1 MSSNPCANCGGLIP
15 LDASYCISC
24 GSPGRTTHFVVA
36 TYRQRALARLLDT
49 IPILAVYSLVAA
61 LVGTFI
67 LLVSLFLP
75 GLKALALNLLPPGCT
90 DPDALNEEYG
100 CFSIIVYPI
109 LLIVCIIMFII
120 VIVLLILIV
129 GIVIAIAALLSLLF
143 FSAVVLAL
151 KGVWLRLFPFHQG
164 TTFGKRRLGM
174 RVIKKS
180 GELAGGGRMFVREVV
195 IPWNP
200 LIWGIVPIV
209 LLWPSQN
216 SFTWGGFAT
225 GLPLLI
231 FWLLDYTWPL
241 WHDNRQTLHDKI
253 AGTLV
258 VTAADTSLESPPGPN
273 GGDPNPTRRAD

>member
-24 GSPGRTTHFVVA
+24 GSLGRTTHFVVA

-61 LVGTFI
+61 LVGTFF

-109 LLIVCIIMFII
+109 LVVVCIIMFII

-180 GELAGGGRMFVREVV
+180 GELAGGGTDVCARSRHSVEPANLGHSTDRSA
-195 IPWNP
+195 
-200 LIWGIVPIV
+200 LA
-209 LLWPSQN
+209 
-216 SFTWGGFAT
+216 FAEFLYL
-225 GLPLLI
+225 G
-231 FWLLDYTWPL
+231 WLCHW
-241 WHDNRQTLHDKI
+241 
-253 AGTLV
+253 
-258 VTAADTSLESPPGPN
+258 TAASYLLAAGLYMASVA
-273 GGDPNPTRRAD
+273 R

>member
-15 LDASYCISC
+15 LDANFCISC
-24 GSPGRTTHFVVA
+24 GSPIGRTTHFVLA

-67 LLVSLFLP
+67 LLVSFFFS
-75 GLKALALNLLPPGCT
+75 GLKELNLLPGC
-90 DPDALNEEYG
+90 DLDALNEDYG
-100 CFSIIVYPI
+100 CLSIIVYPI
-109 LLIVCIIMFII
+109 CMIMLII
-120 VIVLLILIV
+120 VIMLLLFIV
-129 GIVIAIAALLSLLF
+129 GIVIAIAVFLSLLF

-180 GELAGGGRMFVREVV
+180 GELAGGRRMFVREVV

-209 LLWPSQN
+209 LLLPSQN
-216 SFTWGGFAT
+216 SFTWGGLAT

-241 WHDNRQTLHDKI
+241 WDDNRQTLHDKI
-253 AGTLV
+253 ASTLV
-258 VTAADTSLESPPGPN
+258 VTPADTSLESPPGPN

>member
-1 MSSNPCANCGGLIP
+1 
-15 LDASYCISC
+15 
-24 GSPGRTTHFVVA
+24 
-36 TYRQRALARLLDT
+36 
-49 IPILAVYSLVAA
+49 
-61 LVGTFI
+61 
-67 LLVSLFLP
+67 
-75 GLKALALNLLPPGCT
+75 
-90 DPDALNEEYG
+90 
-100 CFSIIVYPI
+100 
-109 LLIVCIIMFII
+109 
-120 VIVLLILIV
+120 
-129 GIVIAIAALLSLLF
+129 LLF
-143 FSAVVLAL
+143 FSAVVLTL

-273 GGDPNPTRRAD
+273 GGNPNPTRRAD

>member
-15 LDASYCISC
+15 LDSSYCISC
-24 GSPGRTTHFVVA
+24 GSPIGRTTHFVLA

-67 LLVSLFLP
+67 LLVSF
-75 GLKALALNLLPPGCT
+75 GLKHLNLFVS
-90 DPDALNEEYG
+90 DSPDFEAVNEEYG
-100 CFSIIVYPI
+100 CLSFIVYPI
-109 LLIVCIIMFII
+109 LIMVYLFMLII
-120 VIVLLILIV
+120 VIVLLLLIV
-129 GIVIAIAALLSLLF
+129 GIVIAIAAFLSLLF
-143 FSAVVLAL
+143 FSAVVLTL

-209 LLWPSQN
+209 LLWP
-216 SFTWGGFAT
+216 FTWGGFAT
-225 GLPLLI
+225 VLPLLI

-258 VTAADTSLESPPGPN
+258 VTPADTSLESSPGPN